1 MKDSRKIRAFITY
14 AHMDKTEKDDLRESL
29 AVIERGNELIT
40 WDDGQLTPADEAL
53 QEDILEKVAD
63 SDMLIYLVSHESLAS
78 ENCNRELAEAV
89 NRDMRIIPVI
99 LEHCD
104 WLNCDEIKGFEA
116 LPEKGKPITQWEYP
130 DEGWQNVVDGIRKVV
145 LKMQTPMDGRSG
157 KSKEELQVEV
167 ALNAGNSQ
175 LILGQLD
182 KAIAEYSEAI
192 RLNPYHANARNNR
205 GFAYKEIGEIDLA
218 LRDYDEAIKLMPEDD
233 APYLHR
239 GLAYE
244 SKGDLD
250 RAINDFTK
258 AIELNRNDALV
269 YRNRGRVKSEL
280 DRHNEAI
287 LDYDK
292 AIRLDPNDPATYV
305 NRGRVKSKLGRYEGA
320 ILDYDKAIEFA
331 LNDASIY
338 INRGKAQ
345 FSLEQ
350 YEKAL
355 FDYDKAIEVDPDSA
369 LAYINR
375 GGVKSELGW
384 YEEAILD
391 CNQAIELNPDL
402 DLVGAYIN
410 RGITQLR
417 MERADEANVDFKIA
431 LQLAKRDANEQLV
444 SELTKQLE
452 ILQLH
457 LRRVTI
463 KPQG

>member
-1 MKDSRKIRAFITY
+1 MRDSRKIRAFITY
-14 AHMDKTEKDDLRESL
+14 AHKDKTEKDDLRENL
-29 AVIERGNELIT
+29 AVMERGNELVT
-40 WDDGQLTPADEAL
+40 WDDGQLTPGDEAL

-63 SDMLIYLVSHESLAS
+63 SDMLIYLVSHGSIAS

-104 WLNCDEIKGFEA
+104 WLNCDAIRGFEA

-130 DEGWQNVVDGIRKVV
+130 DEGWQNVVDGIRKAV
-145 LKMQTPMDGRSG
+145 LKMQTPMDGRRG

-205 GFAYKEIGEIDLA
+205 GLAYKEIGEIDLA

-287 LDYDK
+287 LDYGK
-292 AIRLDPNDPATYV
+292 AIGLDPNDAATYV
-305 NRGRVKSKLGRYEGA
+305 NRGRVKSKLGRYEEA

-391 CNQAIELNPDL
+391 CNKAIELNPDL

-417 MERADEANVDFKIA
+417 MERADKANEDFKMA
-431 LQLAKRDANEQLV
+431 FQLAKRDANEQLV

-457 LRRVTI
+457 YEELR
-463 KPQG
+463 